1 MAKPLLLLLHGI
13 GTHSSTWAD
22 HMIGR
27 LGEIAATFPDIA
39 AGGPLASQVVLKPLR
54 YDSVFDD
61 QLTRWR
67 NTGKALKGFTRD
79 TAIKV
84 PRLVSFLDSNLV
96 PPDEESFVW
105 NAVMDAVTYRGVT
118 VTRDQI
124 RTHVM
129 KEIVSAVNAHLD
141 QEPGAEISILGHSL
155 GTIVT
160 HDVMHLLGTGGQ
172 PGVEAF
178 SAEFTRF
185 ANVFLV
191 ANASRLGPRKFIDIK
206 SLDSRTRPVGAPK
219 PTDGGDPYCGAF
231 YNINNHWDPIGSWAR
246 FAPQGWGDRFHDIE
260 VRHIH
265 QVNVHGIDHYIEHP
279 SVHIAL
285 FRALLGTFTIPERLK
300 DQRVMDFP
308 DLKPNTCGTTVGTL
322 MNELDRI
329 RTSANGGDLDDVA
342 LGMVSLYRAVR
353 HARNDCQEMFNTLD
367 GVL

>member
-13 GTHSSTWAD
+13 GSHSSGWAD
-22 HMIGR
+22 HAIAR

-39 AGGPLASQVVLKPLR
+39 GGGPLASQVVLKPLR

-61 QLTRWR
+61 QLKRWR
-67 NTGKALKGFTRD
+67 DAGKAMKGFTKD
-79 TAIKV
+79 TTIKV
-84 PRLVSFLDSNLV
+84 PKLASFLDSNLV

-118 VTRDQI
+118 PTRGEI

-141 QEPGAEISILGHSL
+141 KEPGAEVSILGHSL

-160 HDVMHLLGTGGQ
+160 HDVLHLLATGQG
-172 PGVEAF
+172 GAAF
-178 SAEFTRF
+178 RAEFVRF

-191 ANASRLGPRKFIDIK
+191 ANASRLGPKKFIDIK
-206 SLDSRTRPVGAPK
+206 SDDSRTRPVGAPK

-279 SVHIAL
+279 SVHIPL
-285 FRALLGTFTIPERLK
+285 FRALLGHFVIPERLK
-300 DQRVMDFP
+300 EQREMAFP
-308 DLKPNTCGTTVGTL
+308 DLKPTTCGTAVATL

-329 RTSANGGDLDDVA
+329 RTAANGGNLDDVA
-342 LGMVSLYRAVR
+342 MGMVSMYRAVR
-353 HARNDCQEMFNTLD
+353 QAKNSCQEMFNVAD